1 MGNGFIY
8 RPGGLVNSFMQTAG
22 LLVVLVMRNFF
33 LLLLITTSHSLYAQ
47 NIKGVISDAA
57 TQKPLGNAT
66 ISLLKAADSSLL
78 KAALAGDDGHYQ
90 LASLQPGN
98 YLLSV
103 QMLGYSPQ
111 WTAVTLTSSDQTI
124 DLQLVANAK
133 QLGAITVTASRP
145 LVEHRPGKTIFNVE
159 NSIVA
164 TGNTALELLKMTPT
178 VMVSNSG
185 IRLKGKEHVQIMLDG
200 RIVPE
205 ETLTDMLQSLS
216 AEQISKV
223 ELDYTPS
230 AKFDAAA
237 TGGIINIITKKGTVR
252 GFNGVAN
259 ISALESSYGKYNGG
273 LSMNYRTGKLNC
285 YATINGRNSKGYKN
299 ENISRLLH
307 AGNGAD
313 QTMEMPTEVF
323 SHGKAATGKVGIDY
337 MVSPASTIGFSA
349 DGIFSRSNNHVMAIS
364 SFMNAMHAKDSSLT
378 SYSWPSGNTNYSNYD
393 LYYKNKGNKK
403 GDLLALD
410 VNQTHYNGLTRQ
422 TVNTTIISADPAIP
436 DNYAFSYNS
445 TRAIIDITT
454 AQADYTLLLKQGLMF
469 NTGIKEM
476 YTQSKNQSTSEQQ
489 NGLGQEPALNTT
501 SYKENI
507 FAGYALLTRQLK
519 TLQLQLGLRAE
530 QTNARLN
537 GTGLNSNYLDLFPSA
552 LVSKKISAN
561 YQLSLAYTSHIHRPP
576 YKALIPFVI
585 PIDRYTQEKGNP
597 DLKPEYTN
605 SVELTNTIGK
615 LNGTIGYTH
624 TRDAIADFI
633 VMDPQ
638 TRVWTITKGNFSRK
652 ENVDVTLVV
661 PLTIAPWWS
670 TENTLQGFYNSFVD
684 KTGKVGGV
692 AYKQRQYSCAINS
705 INTFSLPRNIKADLT
720 LLYNSPYIDGLYKL
734 GHSSSINV
742 GLSRSF
748 LEKKWLLKMAVN
760 DLFHDN
766 GYTFRSNNG
775 NIQLWGNHYTD
786 SRQFVI
792 ALSYKFGKTTSPV
805 NRTGNDDMKGR
816 LNL

>member
-1 MGNGFIY
+1 
-8 RPGGLVNSFMQTAG
+8 
-22 LLVVLVMRNFF
+22 MRNLI
-33 LLLLITTSHSLYAQ
+33 LLLLITTSHSLFAQ
-47 NIKGVISDAA
+47 NIKGEISD
-57 TQKPLGNAT
+57 
-66 ISLLKAADSSLL
+66 
-78 KAALAGDDGHYQ
+78 
-90 LASLQPGN
+90 
-98 YLLSV
+98 
-103 QMLGYSPQ
+103 
-111 WTAVTLTSSDQTI
+111 TSI
-124 DLQLVANAK
+124 HVK
-133 QLGAITVTASRP
+133 QLGEVTVRASRP
-145 LVEHRPGKTIFNVE
+145 LIEHRQGKTIFNVE

-178 VMVSNSG
+178 VLVSSNG
-185 IRLKGKEHVQIMLDG
+185 DIRLKGKEHVMVMLDG

-205 ETLTDMLQSLS
+205 ESLTDILQSLS
-216 AEQISKV
+216 ADQISKI

-237 TGGIINIITKKGTVR
+237 TGGIINIITKKGSVR

-259 ISALESSYGKYNGG
+259 LSALQSRYGKYNGG
-273 LSMNYRTGKLNC
+273 LSMNYRTDKLNC
-285 YATINGRNSKGYKN
+285 FATINGRSSKGYKN
-299 ENISRLLH
+299 ENIIRF
-307 AGNGAD
+307 NPNID
-313 QTMEMPTEVF
+313 MPTEAF
-323 SHGKAATGKVGIDY
+323 SHGKAATGKIGIDY
-337 MVSPASTIGFSA
+337 TISPASTIGFSA
-349 DGIFSRSNNHVMAIS
+349 DGIFSRSNNRVTAVS
-364 SFMNAMHAKDSSLT
+364 SFMNAMHATDSSLT
-378 SYSWPSGNTNYSNYD
+378 SQSSPAGNTNYSNYD
-393 LYYKNKGNKK
+393 LYFKNKLNPK

-422 TVNTTIISADPAIP
+422 TVNTMIVSADPAIP

-454 AQADYTLLLKQGLMF
+454 AQADYTLMLKQGLSL
-469 NTGIKEM
+469 NTGVKEM
-476 YTQSKNQSTSEQQ
+476 YTQSKNQSGSEQQ
-489 NGLGQEPALNTT
+489 NGLGQEPALNVT

-519 TLQLQLGLRAE
+519 TVQLQLGLRAE

-552 LVSKKISAN
+552 LVSKKLSNN
-561 YQLSLAYTSHIHRPP
+561 YQVSLAYTSRIHRPP
-576 YKALIPFVI
+576 YRALIPFVI

-605 SVELTNTIGK
+605 SIELTNTIGK
-615 LNGTIGYTH
+615 LNFTLGYTH

-652 ENVDVTLVV
+652 ENIDATLVV
-661 PLTIAPWWS
+661 PLTITHWWS
-670 TENTLQGFYNSFVD
+670 TDNTLQGFYNSFVD
-684 KTGKVGGV
+684 KTGKVGGA
-692 AYKQRQYSCAINS
+692 AYKQDQYSCAINS
-705 INTFSLPRNIKADLT
+705 INTFLLPRDLKADLT

-742 GLSRSF
+742 GFSKAF
-748 LEKKWLLKMAVN
+748 FEKKLLLKTAVN

-792 ALSYKFGKTTSPV
+792 ALTYKFGKTAIP
-805 NRTGNDDMKGR
+805 NNKPGNDDMKGR